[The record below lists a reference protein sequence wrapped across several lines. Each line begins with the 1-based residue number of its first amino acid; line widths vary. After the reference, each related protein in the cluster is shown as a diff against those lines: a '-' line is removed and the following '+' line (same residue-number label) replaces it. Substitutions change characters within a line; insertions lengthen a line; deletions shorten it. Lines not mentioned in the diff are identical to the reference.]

1 MAEAMARLA
10 RIFRQ
15 MLADHKSRPLLTL
28 RWRKDLNGAPQSLA
42 IIFDYSFSYHVM
54 ITLPLT
60 LAELLCAN
68 TRLFISWQNPSD
80 SSRVTPIAV
89 ELLPCS

>member
-1 MAEAMARLA
+1 MRMADEAPRH
-10 RIFRQ
+10 Q
-15 MLADHKSRPLLTL
+15 YT
-28 RWRKDLNGAPQSLA
+28 
-42 IIFDYSFSYHVM
+42 FSYHVM

-60 LAELLCAN
+60 LAELLCDN
-68 TRLFISWQNPSD
+68 TRLLFSWQNASG